1 MTVLGL
7 RSTGRLRL
15 SSGRRPL
22 PAPFLPR
29 RLPGLAFWY
38 DAEVSGYAGGTW
50 RDLSGNDNHA
60 AQPSAS
66 RRPAKATDAAGRHL
80 LSFDGIN
87 DALLVGNPPDL
98 SNGLTFFIVYRVRT
112 PMDFHGIFTASAAT
126 GTDHEGFFTF
136 QYEQAA
142 NQRVQLFGRSL
153 QPNQIVSQGVELDR
167 ETVCHC
173 DLRR

>member
-7 RSTGRLRL
+7 RPTGRLRL
-15 SSGRRPL
+15 SPGRRPL
-22 PAPFLPR
+22 PAPFLPT

-66 RRPAKATDAAGRHL
+66 RQPAKTTDSAGRGL
-80 LSFDGIN
+80 LRFDGVN
-87 DALLVGNPPDL
+87 DALLVGSPPDL
-98 SNGLTFFIVYRVRT
+98 SGGLTFFIVYRVRT
-112 PMDFHGIFTASAAT
+112 PVDFHGIFTASAAT
-126 GTDHEGFFTF
+126 GTDHQQFFTL

-142 NQRVQLFGRSL
+142 NQRIQLFGRSI
-153 QPNQIVSQGVELDR
+153 QSNQVVTQG
-167 ETVCHC
+167 
-173 DLRR
+173 